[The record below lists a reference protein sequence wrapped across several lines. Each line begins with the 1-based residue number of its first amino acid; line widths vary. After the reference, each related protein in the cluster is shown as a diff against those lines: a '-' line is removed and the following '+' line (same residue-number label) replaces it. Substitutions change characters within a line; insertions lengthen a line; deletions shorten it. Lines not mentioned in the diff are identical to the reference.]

1 MSEQAQQVRQY
12 LLKAVETDQ
21 IKLPTLPEIALK
33 VRQAV
38 EKDCQSATDL
48 ASLLEQDIALSAR
61 LLQLANS
68 PLYRPRTKIDNLQ
81 MAITRLGVRI
91 VKDLVVMLAIKQAF
105 NTKDKTLEKQ
115 FKAIWQSSVEV
126 AAVCHEL
133 AKCQEALDAEHAL
146 LAGLIYNIGALPII
160 ELANRQL
167 AFFDDSKNIEKIT
180 REIQGELGKKILT
193 FWNFPQ
199 SLIDVVG
206 QWEYFTR
213 THDSHIDYVDIAQAA
228 ILYTQHAPENTPEDW
243 STIPAIKK
251 LGLDPK
257 NHFLDASAQQHLE
270 DTRASL
276 LQI

>member
-1 MSEQAQQVRQY
+1 MSEQAQHVLQH

-21 IKLPTLPEIALK
+21 IKLPTLPKIALK

-48 ASLLEQDIALSAR
+48 ASLLEQDIGLSAR

-68 PLYRPRTKIDNLQ
+68 PLYRPRTEIDNLQ

-105 NTKDKTLEKQ
+105 NTKDKSLEKR
-115 FKAIWQSSVEV
+115 FETIWQSSVEV

-133 AKCQEALDAEHAL
+133 AKTQKDLDAEHAL

-160 ELANRQL
+160 ELANRQVSL
-167 AFFDDSKNIEKIT
+167 FDDDHDIEKIT
-180 REIQGELGKKILT
+180 REIQGKLGEKILT

-199 SLIDVVG
+199 SLIDVVS
-206 QWEYFTR
+206 QWEHFTR
-213 THDSHIDYVDIAQAA
+213 EHDTQVNYVDIAQAA

-251 LGLDPK
+251 LGIDPN
-257 NHFLDASAQQHLE
+257 NHFLEPSTQQHLE
-270 DTRASL
+270 ETRTSL